1 MAYNTITL
9 DENELL
15 QNEAVLYTP
24 LIDSLGLFN
33 GEERPLQFWIGSILL
48 QCYDNGIINGEL
60 NTATGDLKFGTSI
73 IKNWSNGDVLQI
85 GDIVR
90 LDNNSGNSAIV
101 DESGHAVYFKVTGR
115 KFRYAGCAFV
125 DIEFMQ
131 IK

>member
-9 DENELL
+9 DDNELL
-15 QNEAVLYTP
+15 QEDAHIDTSFQNTVVENVGNLP
-24 LIDSLGLFN
+24 LKYWVAN
-33 GEERPLQFWIGSILL
+33 VILIN
-48 QCYDNGIINGEL
+48 YADGIISGEL
-60 NTATGDLKFGTSI
+60 NTATGDLKIGSTI

-101 DESGHAVYFKVTGR
+101 DSSGDAVYFKVTGR
-115 KFRYAGCAFV
+115 KFRYAGCPLL